1 VSYFIQKAWNKV
13 TSATITN
20 CFKKAGFRFNNHHS
34 PQEFN
39 DNEFEEDDFPLV
51 VIAEINRAMG
61 QISYVDF
68 DEFVN
73 FDLYVNDEKVEI
85 DVSIESVEVA
95 AEDEEEAVTT
105 ENIEERIK
113 TNRDAIETMQKLKA
127 FCAN

>member
-73 FDLYVNDEKVEI
+73 FDLYVNDEKVE
-85 DVSIESVEVA
+85 VEVA